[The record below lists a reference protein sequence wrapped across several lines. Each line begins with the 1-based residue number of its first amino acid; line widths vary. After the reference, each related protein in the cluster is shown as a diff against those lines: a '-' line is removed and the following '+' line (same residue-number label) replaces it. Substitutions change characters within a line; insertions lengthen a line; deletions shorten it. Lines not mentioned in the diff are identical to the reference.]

1 MDYREIVEK
10 WRPASTRV
18 LNHSQSKGLLSACGI
33 GQPRTKQE
41 PATGVEL
48 RIAIEQDPG
57 FGHILVFSYGK
68 MAMDIWEDVSYRII
82 PISPKDARII
92 IREPK
97 ASRLLDGYSIFQA
110 PNSHIIEQMLLN
122 ISDLIVQVPEIEKMD
137 LNPVFA
143 YKQEI
148 VIIGASIEFNDL
160 IGASVF

>member
-1 MDYREIVEK
+1 MDYREAVEK

-18 LNHSQSKGLLSACGI
+18 LNHSQSKSLLNECRI
-33 GQPRTKQE
+33 GTPRTKQD
-41 PATGVEL
+41 PVTGVEL
-48 RIAIEQDPG
+48 RIAVEQDPG

-68 MAMDIWEDVSYRII
+68 MAMDIWNDVSYRIL
-82 PISPKDARII
+82 PISSKDARAI
-92 IREPK
+92 IREPQ
-97 ASRLLDGYSIFQA
+97 ASLLLNGYSSFQA
-110 PNSHIIEQMLLN
+110 PDPTLIEKFLMD

-143 YKQEI
+143 YKKEI

>member
-1 MDYREIVEK
+1 MDYREVVEK

-18 LNHSQSKGLLSACGI
+18 LNHSQSKGLLNECRI
-33 GQPRTKQE
+33 GSPRTKQD

-48 RIAIEQDPG
+48 RIAVEQDPG

-68 MAMDIWEDVSYRII
+68 MAMDIWNDVSYRIL
-82 PISPKDARII
+82 PISSKDARAI
-92 IREPK
+92 IREPE
-97 ASRLLDGYSIFQA
+97 ASLLLNGYSLFQA
-110 PNSHIIEQMLLN
+110 PDAALIEQFLMD

-143 YKQEI
+143 YEKEI

>member
-10 WRPASTRV
+10 WRPTSTRV
-18 LNHSQSKGLLSACGI
+18 LNHSQSKRLLNECGI

-41 PATGVEL
+41 PASGVEL

-57 FGHILVFSYGK
+57 FGHVLVFSYGK
-68 MAMDIWEDVSYRII
+68 MAMDIWEDVSYRIL
-82 PISPKDARII
+82 PLSPKDARII
-92 IREPK
+92 ITEPK
-97 ASRLLDGYSIFQA
+97 ASLLLEGYSLFQA
-110 PNSHIIEQMLLN
+110 PNRNLIEKMLLN

-137 LNPVFA
+137 LDPVFA

-160 IGASVF
+160 IAEAVF

>member
-1 MDYREIVEK
+1 MDYREIVNK
-10 WRPASTRV
+10 WRPASTRI
-18 LNHSQSKGLLSACGI
+18 LNNSQSKALLNECKI
-33 GQPRTKQE
+33 GNPRTKQA
-41 PATGVEL
+41 PATGIEL

-68 MAMDIWEDVSYRII
+68 MAMDIWNDVTYRII
-82 PISPKDARII
+82 PISPKDARLM

-97 ASRLLDGYSIFQA
+97 GSLLLGGYSLFEPPSTSLIEKTLLD
-110 PNSHIIEQMLLN
+110 
-122 ISDLIVQVPEIEKMD
+122 ISNLVVQVPEIETMD

-143 YKQEI
+143 YRQEL